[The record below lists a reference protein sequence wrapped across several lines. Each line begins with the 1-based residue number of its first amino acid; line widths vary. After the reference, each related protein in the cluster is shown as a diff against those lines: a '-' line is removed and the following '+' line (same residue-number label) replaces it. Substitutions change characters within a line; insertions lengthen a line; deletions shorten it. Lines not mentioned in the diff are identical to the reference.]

1 MNGNLPND
9 MYVERLDNEVVS
21 EKTTVEIIENSR
33 PLTPVNANSEVF
45 EEITQQLNQLHST
58 PKPFRDM
65 NTSTPPPSPAEFGF
79 EKEQPPNFLSDKQP
93 KPNEDA
99 INDNVASN
107 NYTEGI

>member
-9 MYVERLDNEVVS
+9 MHVEKLDNEVVS

-33 PLTPVNANSEVF
+33 PFTPVNTNSEVF

-58 PKPFRDM
+58 PKPLRDIS
-65 NTSTPPPSPAEFGF
+65 TSTPPPSPAEFIL

-93 KPNEDA
+93 TPNEDA
-99 INDNVASN
+99 INDNVAPN
-107 NYTEGI
+107 QPTEGI